1 VVTIRLQIKRVLVNR
16 LDFITVFLRDITQQ
30 IEPVLG
36 NSIHVKTLVRLIVEL
51 EITIGFELIWKE
63 VHLNFR
69 EVHFKQ

>member
-36 NSIHVKTLVRLIVEL
+36 NSIHAESAVNWLHETKNEEVKALPKL
-51 EITIGFELIWKE
+51 
-63 VHLNFR
+63 
-69 EVHFKQ
+69 